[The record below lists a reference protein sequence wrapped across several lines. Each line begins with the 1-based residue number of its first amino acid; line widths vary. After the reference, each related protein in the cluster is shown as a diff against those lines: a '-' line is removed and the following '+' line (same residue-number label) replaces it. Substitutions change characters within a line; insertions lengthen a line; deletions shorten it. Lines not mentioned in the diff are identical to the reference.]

1 MSFSISRRT
10 FLAGAALAPAAT
22 LIGCGGGGSSIN
34 NNNNGSTK
42 NVVRSMTDLTNAA
55 VIATK
60 PYPPA
65 VARMHAIVCTAMFD
79 AWAAYDSVA
88 VGTQLKGTLR
98 RPAAE
103 RTAANKQKAIAFA
116 AYRALVDLFP
126 AAAQKTAFD
135 AQMASLGYD
144 VNDVSV
150 NPAAPSGIGNMAA
163 NALLTFRHSDGAN
176 QLGDKNGGAPY
187 SDYSGYVSKNAPDT
201 GNPATNVV
209 ADPDHWQALLVSNG
223 AGGFVTQKYAS
234 ASAGLVTPF
243 ALSSPSQFR
252 NGAALSKFG
261 SPEYLAKCQVVID
274 ASANLTEMQKLN
286 TEYWADGPGTV
297 NPPGHWMQFAGFV
310 SARDNNS
317 LDTDVKMFFMVSNAA
332 MDGGIACW
340 DTKRLY
346 DSVRPL
352 TAIHVAFK
360 GQTIRAWGGPG
371 QGTVSVL
378 GENFGTYQSPTF
390 VTPAFPS
397 YNSGHSVFSA
407 SAAEV
412 LKRFTG
418 SDNFGFTQTWPAG
431 SSQLEPGTV
440 PATTLSVKWNTFT
453 DAANA
458 AAASRLTGGIH
469 FQEDITDGLV
479 MGRQVGPLVFDKA
492 MSYIN
497 GTA

>member
-1 MSFSISRRT
+1 MFSSISRRT
-10 FLAGAALAPAAT
+10 FLTGAALAPAVT
-22 LIGCGGGGSSIN
+22 FLGCGGGGSSIK
-34 NNNNGSTK
+34 NNNNGGTR
-42 NVVRSMTDLTNAA
+42 NVVRSTTDLTHAA

-79 AWAAYDSVA
+79 AWAAYDAVA

-98 RPAAE
+98 RPAIE

-116 AYRALVDLFP
+116 GYRALVDLFP
-126 AAAQKTAFD
+126 AAAQKAAFD
-135 AQMASLGYD
+135 AHMSSLGYD
-144 VNDVSV
+144 VTDMSV
-150 NPAAPSGIGNMAA
+150 DPTSSSGIGNMAA
-163 NALLTFRHSDGAN
+163 SALLTFRHSDGAN

-201 GNPATNVV
+201 GSPLTNVV
-209 ADPDHWQALLVSNG
+209 ADPDHWQALLVANG

-234 ASAGLVTPF
+234 ASAGLVMPF
-243 ALSSPSQFR
+243 ALASPSQFR
-252 NGAALSKFG
+252 NGAVLSKFG
-261 SPEYLAKCQVVID
+261 SAEYLAKCREVID
-274 ASANLTEMQKLN
+274 ASANLTAMQKLN

-297 NPPGHWMQFAGFV
+297 NPPGHWMQFADFI

-317 LDTDVKMFFMVSNAA
+317 LDTDVKMFFVVANAV
-332 MDGGIACW
+332 MDAGIACW

-352 TAIHVAFK
+352 TAIHIAFK
-360 GQTIRAWGGPG
+360 GQTVQAWGGPG

-407 SAAEV
+407 ASAEA

-418 SDNFGFTQTWPAG
+418 SDAFGFTQTWPAG
-431 SSQLEPGTV
+431 SSQLEPGLV
-440 PATTLSVKWNTFT
+440 PSSTLSVTWNTFT
-453 DAANA
+453 EAADA

-479 MGRQVGPLVFDKA
+479 MGRQVGPVVYDKA
-492 MSYIN
+492 MTYIN